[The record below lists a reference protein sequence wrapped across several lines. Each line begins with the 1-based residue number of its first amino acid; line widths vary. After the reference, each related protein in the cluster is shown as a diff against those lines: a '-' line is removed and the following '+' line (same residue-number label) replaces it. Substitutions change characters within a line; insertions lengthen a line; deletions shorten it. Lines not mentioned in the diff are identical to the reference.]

1 MSSSS
6 ADRRLPRVA
15 VVGGGICGLALA
27 HHLLDRADVTL
38 FEAGPHAGG
47 HASTVREDGF
57 IVEAGPNGF
66 LDRNEGPRALAEELG
81 LAGDLIEARPA
92 AANRFVL
99 RGGRLHRA
107 PDSPQSLITTGVL
120 SPAGKL
126 RLLFEPWAAP
136 RPEGREETVYEFAR
150 RRIGAEAADALVDA
164 AVSGISAGDSRV
176 LSLPAAFPLMDTME
190 REHGG
195 LIKAFAARRRA
206 GVGAPRLVAFR
217 GGMVQLVEAIAARLG
232 PRLRTGARV
241 AQVAPAPAE
250 AAARWRLT
258 LGDGSTHDTDHVA
271 FAAPAR
277 AVAPIVGDLDPEL
290 ARGLAATPYSNVAV
304 VALAYREADLPRP
317 LDGYGYLVTRSEG
330 LATLGVVWESSLFEG
345 RAPAGQAL
353 LRVILGGARDP
364 SVAARPEAD
373 RIALARE
380 ELARVMGLAATPTRT
395 WAFTWPGAIAQYVRG
410 HRERVAAAR
419 EAIAR
424 QAGLS
429 LCGTSYD
436 GVAFGAAIDAGR
448 AHADALLADA
458 TGA

>member
-1 MSSSS
+1 
-6 ADRRLPRVA
+6 
-15 VVGGGICGLALA
+15 
-27 HHLLDRADVTL
+27 
-38 FEAGPHAGG
+38 
-47 HASTVREDGF
+47 
-57 IVEAGPNGF
+57 
-66 LDRNEGPRALAEELG
+66 
-81 LAGDLIEARPA
+81 
-92 AANRFVL
+92 
-99 RGGRLHRA
+99 
-107 PDSPQSLITTGVL
+107 
-120 SPAGKL
+120 
-126 RLLFEPWAAP
+126 
-136 RPEGREETVYEFAR
+136 
-150 RRIGAEAADALVDA
+150 
-164 AVSGISAGDSRV
+164 
-176 LSLPAAFPLMDTME
+176 MDTME

-217 GGMVQLVEAIAARLG
+217 GGMVQLVDAIAARLG
-232 PRLRTGARV
+232 PRLRTGTRV
-241 AQVAPAPAE
+241 AHVAPAPAE

-258 LGDGSTHDTDHVA
+258 LGDGSTHDTDRVA

-317 LDGYGYLVTRSEG
+317 LDGYGYLVARSEG

-380 ELARVMGLAATPTRT
+380 ELARVMGLTATPTRT

-458 TGA
+458 AGA

>member
-1 MSSSS
+1 MNRS
-6 ADRRLPRVA
+6 AAERRPPRIA

-27 HHLLDRADVTL
+27 HRLLDRADVTL

-47 HASTVREDGF
+47 HATTVRDDGF
-57 IVEAGPNGF
+57 LVEAGPNGF

-81 LAGDLIEARPA
+81 IADDLLEARPEA
-92 AANRFVL
+92 KNRFVV

-107 PDSPQSLITTGVL
+107 PDSPPTLITTGVL

-126 RLLFEPWAAP
+126 RLLFEPWAAA
-136 RPEGREETVYEFAR
+136 RPTDHEETVYEFAR

-190 REHGG
+190 REHGS

-232 PRLRTGARV
+232 PRLRTNARV
-241 AQVAPAPAE
+241 ASLAAAPADAD
-250 AAARWRLT
+250 ARWRLT
-258 LGDGSTHDTDHVA
+258 LADGSTHDADRVA

-277 AVAPIVGDLDPEL
+277 AVASIVGTLDAEL
-290 ARGLAATPYSNVAV
+290 ARELAATHYSSVAV
-304 VALAYREADLPRP
+304 VALAYRTADLPRP
-317 LDGYGYLVTRSEG
+317 LDGYGYLVARSEG

-345 RAPAGQAL
+345 RAPAGFAL

-364 SVAARPEAD
+364 SVAALPEAE
-373 RIALARE
+373 RIALARK
-380 ELARVMGLAATPTRT
+380 ELARVMGLTAEPTRT
-395 WAFTWPGAIAQYVRG
+395 WAFTWPAAIAQYVRG
-410 HRERVAAAR
+410 HRERVATARAAV
-419 EAIAR
+419 AR
-424 QAGLS
+424 YPGLS

-448 AHADALLADA
+448 GHADALLA
-458 TGA
+458 GAANG